1 MVTVLLMHGY
11 GQAPRARAAIKIWGR
26 AKTHMI
32 GQFKGR
38 VLACAAVSTFAILAA
53 NPALAQDDEGLP
65 TIAEKVEGFDAAEGL
80 FPLYTD
86 PDNGSVYMEV
96 SADQLDDEFI
106 AFTYIENGV
115 VDAGAFKGAYADQRI
130 LRFDKHFGQLELNEV
145 NTSFYFD
152 EENAIARASDANITP
167 AIIGSLE
174 IIAETE
180 GEGDA
185 ADRYL
190 IAADPLFKS
199 EMLTAINVPN
209 PTAGPFAFMVG
220 GLNPQ
225 KTKYDAV
232 KSYPENVDV
241 RVDYVFDNPMPF
253 NQGSAAVTD
262 ARSVTLTVQHSLIA
276 MPDEGF
282 EPRFD
287 DYRVGYFFDQVTDLT
302 SDSVAPYRDVIN
314 RWRLVKKDPEAELS
328 DPVEPITFWIEN
340 TTPVEYRETIA
351 EAVLAWNE
359 AFEAAGFTNAVA
371 VEVQPDDADWDA
383 GDIRY
388 NVLRWTS
395 SPQPPFGGYG
405 PSFTNPRT
413 GEILGADIMLE
424 LSYITGARFQ
434 DEVFDKAALPA
445 EILAEDTLNED
456 GNPIAPLADDRHL
469 CQAGNEMR
477 ENLVFGLTALQAAG
491 ASDAEQSELV
501 RQSLSNLILHEV
513 GHTLGLNHNMKATTV
528 FGPKEI
534 HDASVTQGAPSGS
547 VMDYHA
553 TNFAPIGM
561 EQGDYDHTRPGSYD
575 KWAIAFGYSPDVD
588 DPSVREALLSR
599 SNEPE
604 LTFGNDA
611 DDMRSPWNGIDPRV
625 MIFDQSS
632 DPVQYGIDRIE
643 LVQSIMGKLLDTY
656 EGEDSYQKLVRQYF
670 SLSGQQARMVTVM
683 SKQLGGVYVERVKPG
698 QDDTVPY
705 TAVPEETQRKAMKAL
720 AKYAFAKDAWAVDE
734 ELLRHLQTQRRGY
747 NFFFNTEDPKVHQ
760 RALAIQNGVL
770 NQILNP
776 QVMQRM
782 TDSQLYGNTY
792 SAAEV
797 IQDLNDAIF
806 GNDLV
811 GTPNMFRRNLQVA
824 YTQRLV
830 RIAYGLGYDPVA
842 QAAALAGIAD
852 IKSRFGY
859 LPDFVLPLE
868 TRAHRAAIRFE
879 LQFAG

>member
-1 MVTVLLMHGY
+1 
-11 GQAPRARAAIKIWGR
+11 
-26 AKTHMI
+26 MI

-38 VLACAAVSTFAILAA
+38 MLACAAVSSFALLAA
-53 NPALAQDDEGLP
+53 SPALAQDNEGLP
-65 TIAEKVEGFDAAEGL
+65 TIAEKVEGFEAKEGL
-80 FPLYTD
+80 FPFYTD
-86 PDNGSVYMEV
+86 PDSGEVFMEI
-96 SADQLDDEFI
+96 SADQIGEEFV
-106 AFTYIENGV
+106 AFTYVENGV
-115 VDAGAFKGAYADQRI
+115 VDAGAFKGAYADNRI
-130 LRFDKHFGQLELNEV
+130 IRFDKHFGQLELNEV
-145 NTSFYFD
+145 NTAFYFD
-152 EENAIARASDANITP
+152 DESAIARASDANISP
-167 AIIGSLE
+167 SIIGSLD

-180 GEGDA
+180 GEGDE

-190 IAADPLFKS
+190 IAAGPLFKS

-209 PTAGPFAFMVG
+209 PLAGPFAFAVG

-232 KSYPENVDV
+232 RGYPENVDV

-253 NQGSAAVTD
+253 NGGSAAVTD
-262 ARSVTLTVQHSLIA
+262 ARSVTLTVQHSLIE
-276 MPDEGF
+276 MPDDGYT
-282 EPRFD
+282 PRFD
-287 DYRVGYFFDQVTDLT
+287 DYRVGYFLDQVTDLT
-302 SDSVAPYRDVIN
+302 SDSSAPYRDLIN

-359 AFEAAGFTNAVA
+359 AFEAAGFSNAVA

-405 PSFTNPRT
+405 PSFSNPRT

-424 LSYITGARFQ
+424 LSFITGAQFTE
-434 DEVFDKAALPA
+434 EVFEKAGLPLELTMGDK
-445 EILAEDTLNED
+445 LNED
-456 GNPIAPLADDRHL
+456 GNPVAPLADDRHL
-469 CQAGNEMR
+469 CHAGAEMR
-477 ENLVFGLTALQAAG
+477 ENLNFGLAKLQTEG
-491 ASDAEQSELV
+491 ATEEEKSEYI
-501 RQSLSNLILHEV
+501 RQSLSFLILHEV

-528 FGPKEI
+528 FGPDEI
-534 HDASVTQGAPSGS
+534 HDPEVTQGAPSGS

-553 TNFAPIGM
+553 TNFAPVGVA
-561 EQGDYDHTRPGSYD
+561 QGDYNHTRPGSYD
-575 KWAIAFGYSPDVD
+575 KWAIEFGYSPEVD
-588 DPSVREALLSR
+588 DPVVREAVLSK
-599 SNEPE
+599 SSDPKNA
-604 LTFGNDA
+604 FGNDA

-632 DPVQYGIDRIE
+632 DPVEYAKDRIE
-643 LVQSIMGKLLDTY
+643 LTRSIMGKLLDSY

-670 SLSGQQARMVTVM
+670 TLSGQQARMALVM
-683 SKQLGGVYVERVKPG
+683 SKQIGGVYVERVKPG

-705 TAVPEETQRKAMKAL
+705 TAVPEATQRGAMMAL
-720 AKYAFAKDAWAVDE
+720 AKYAFAKDAWEVDE

-760 RALAIQNGVL
+760 RALGIQNGIL

-782 TDSQLYGNTY
+782 TDSSLYGNTY

-842 QAAALAGIAD
+842 QAAALAGIQD

-859 LPDFVLPLE
+859 LPDFLLPLE